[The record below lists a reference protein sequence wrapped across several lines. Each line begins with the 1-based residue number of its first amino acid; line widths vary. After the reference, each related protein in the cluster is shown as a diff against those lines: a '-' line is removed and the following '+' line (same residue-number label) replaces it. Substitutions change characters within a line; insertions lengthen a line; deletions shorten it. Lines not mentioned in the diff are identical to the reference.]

1 MTFGIFHYGG
11 YSLLFY
17 YIIGFAANLHFLT
30 YSFIFHSPFVVLGE
44 TIQMITIQL
53 AKDQAAQEFGYESW
67 HDLAF
72 MLKEYP
78 LEKLEYS
85 QYNLAFNRSL
95 EIYAEAKEKEF
106 AIWIS
111 KAASST
117 MENGIW
123 LDLKCNE
130 MTTDELYEVYKT
142 QS

>member
-1 MTFGIFHYGG
+1 M
-11 YSLLFY
+11 
-17 YIIGFAANLHFLT
+17 
-30 YSFIFHSPFVVLGE
+30 
-44 TIQMITIQL
+44 TIQL

-67 HDLAF
+67 DNITSNASF
-72 MLKEYP
+72 MSKERRISI
-78 LEKLEYS
+78 KK
-85 QYNLAFNRSL
+85 ATDRAL

>member
-1 MTFGIFHYGG
+1 M
-11 YSLLFY
+11 
-17 YIIGFAANLHFLT
+17 
-30 YSFIFHSPFVVLGE
+30 
-44 TIQMITIQL
+44 TIQL
-53 AKDQAAQEFGYESW
+53 AKDQAAQEFGYKDFEAVK
-67 HDLAF
+67 D
-72 MLKEYP
+72 EYYH
-78 LEKLEYS
+78 EEVGDI
-85 QYNLAFNRSL
+85 NFNKVIDRSL
-95 EIYAEAKEKEF
+95 EVYAEAKEKEF